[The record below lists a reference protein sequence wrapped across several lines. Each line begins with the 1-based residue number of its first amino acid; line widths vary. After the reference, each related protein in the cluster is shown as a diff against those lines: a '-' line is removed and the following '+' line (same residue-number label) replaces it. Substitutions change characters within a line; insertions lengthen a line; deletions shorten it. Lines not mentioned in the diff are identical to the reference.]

1 MEIAIIAT
9 GVGSIIFLSYFFNHI
24 FKKFLIPDVLF
35 LVAIGLVLGP
45 ITGLVDIEK
54 AGVLGEFFVVLTLLI
69 ILFEAGLGIKLKE
82 LIKTAP
88 RALLLMT
95 LMMIGS
101 ISIVIA
107 FGYYLLHIPFIDSL
121 IIGVLLGGVSSGLA
135 VPLIKKL
142 PVSDETR
149 SLLTFEANISDILIV
164 AIVFAIID
172 FSNSGVFHIGV
183 FSTSLGV
190 SALKAILIGSLAA
203 LMWSQIVVKVRN
215 IQNNIFMTPALVLV
229 VFGISEL
236 MGASGVFAAF
246 AFGITLGNLQLI
258 KPKSLPTSF
267 GFHEF
272 SLTKWEKRM
281 FSGIVFLL
289 KTYFFVYIG
298 IAIGFNNPIAIVAG
312 FAATILLF
320 LVRAVSVHLTIRDTI
335 PLFDQQVLTRLFPKG
350 LMGAALITLLSD
362 QIAKDFTYALILFSI
377 IITSVLI
384 FLLKP
389 AQEDNVSP
397 VEIK

>member
-1 MEIAIIAT
+1 
-9 GVGSIIFLSYFFNHI
+9 
-24 FKKFLIPDVLF
+24 
-35 LVAIGLVLGP
+35 
-45 ITGLVDIEK
+45 
-54 AGVLGEFFVVLTLLI
+54 
-69 ILFEAGLGIKLKE
+69 
-82 LIKTAP
+82 
-88 RALLLMT
+88 
-95 LMMIGS
+95 
-101 ISIVIA
+101 VIA